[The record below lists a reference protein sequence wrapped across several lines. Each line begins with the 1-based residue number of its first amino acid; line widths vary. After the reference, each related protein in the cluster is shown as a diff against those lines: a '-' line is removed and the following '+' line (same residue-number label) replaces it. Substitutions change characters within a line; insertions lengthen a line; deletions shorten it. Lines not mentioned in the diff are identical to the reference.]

1 MYMKAKE
8 NELQFISVV
17 LDLLVLNFTISLFA
31 FTFYGFHINNSSD
44 IYLCVLL
51 ANLSWVLAFI
61 FIRKKIL
68 YMKKGYRPRLYRML
82 KHTIVYLLIQ
92 GILFL
97 PLISLIGDF
106 WLFLLTSSV
115 VFVFAKLFANF
126 VYFKLVKYY
135 NKKSSHVKRALLIGD
150 NETMRKVKR
159 IIKVNPVLNYK
170 FIGFLSDNLQG
181 KNVIGSC
188 DSFVKVIKDN
198 NIHVVFVAVKN
209 PDELLSDCAK
219 KNELLH
225 TCNQLGVRLFYVPE
239 NEAIEMGDDKMEKMN
254 GITLINPQKIPMDHI
269 ENQIKKRIFDL
280 VFSGMVIVLVLSW
293 LYPLLGLLIKLSSK
307 GPVLFTQKRTGVNK
321 VTFNCYKFRSMRP
334 NIDSDLK
341 QATEDDP
348 RITGIGKFLRKTN
361 IDELPQFFNVFRG
374 DMSVVGPRPH
384 MLSHTDMYSALID
397 DYLVRHYVKPGITGW
412 AQISGFRGETDE
424 LWKME
429 KRVEYDKEYINSW
442 SVDWDFL
449 IVWKTIFDLKAF
461 MNAR

>member
-1 MYMKAKE
+1 MKARE

-17 LDLLVLNFTISLFA
+17 LDLLVLNFTILF
-31 FTFYGFHINNSSD
+31 FTFAFYGFHINKPSD

-82 KHTIVYLLIQ
+82 KRTIVYLLIE
-92 GILFL
+92 GVLFL
-97 PLISLIGDF
+97 PLMSLIGDF

-126 VYFKLVKYY
+126 VYFKMVKYY
-135 NKKSSHVKRALLIGD
+135 NKKSSRVKRALLIGD

-170 FIGFLSDNLQG
+170 FAGILSDDPLG
-181 KNVIGSC
+181 KNVLGRC
-188 DSFVKVIKDN
+188 DSFVQVVKDH
-198 NIHVVFVAVKN
+198 NIHVVFVAVKS
-209 PDELLSDCAK
+209 PDELVSDCAK
-219 KNELLH
+219 KKELLH
-225 TCNQLGVRLFYVPE
+225 TCNQLGVRLLYVPE
-239 NEAIEMGDDKMEKMN
+239 NEEIELGNDKMEKMN

-269 ENQIKKRIFDL
+269 ENQIKKRLFDL
-280 VFSGMVIVLVLSW
+280 VFSGMVIIFLLSW

-334 NIDSDLK
+334 NNESDLK

-348 RITGIGKFLRKTN
+348 RITRIGKFLRKTN

-374 DMSVVGPRPH
+374 EMSVVGPRPH
-384 MLSHTDMYSALID
+384 MLSHTDKYSALID

-429 KRVEYDKEYINSW
+429 KRVEYDKEYINNW
-442 SVDWDFL
+442 SFDWDFL

>member
-1 MYMKAKE
+1 MKARE

-17 LDLLVLNFTISLFA
+17 LDLLVLNVTILFFA
-31 FTFYGFHINNSSD
+31 FMFYGLDVHQPSH
-44 IYLCVLL
+44 IYLCFLL

-82 KHTIVYLLIQ
+82 KRTFVFLFIEAL
-92 GILFL
+92 LFL
-97 PLISLIGDF
+97 PLMSLIGDL
-106 WLFLLTSSV
+106 WLFLLISTCT
-115 VFVFAKLFANF
+115 FVFGKLLANY
-126 VYFKLVKYY
+126 VYFKMVKYY
-135 NKKSSHVKRALLIGD
+135 NKKSSRVRRAMLIGD

-170 FIGFLSDNLQG
+170 FIGILSDHLKG
-181 KNVIGSC
+181 KNILGTC
-188 DSFVKVIKDN
+188 DNFTQVVREH

-209 PDELLSDCAK
+209 REELLSDCVK
-219 KNELLH
+219 KKELLH
-225 TCNQLGVRLFYVPE
+225 TCNQLGVRLLYVPE
-239 NEAIEMGDDKMEKMN
+239 NELIEIGEDKMEKMN

-269 ENQIKKRIFDL
+269 ENQIKKRLFDL
-280 VFSGMVIVLVLSW
+280 VFSGMVILLLLSW
-293 LYPLLGLLIKLSSK
+293 LYPILGLLIKLSSK
-307 GPVLFTQKRTGVNK
+307 GPVLFTQPRTGINK
-321 VTFNCYKFRSMRP
+321 ITFNCFKFRSMCQ
-334 NIDSDLK
+334 NDESELK

-348 RITGIGKFLRKTN
+348 RITWIGKIIRRTN

-374 DMSVVGPRPH
+374 EMSVVGPRPH
-384 MLSHTDMYSALID
+384 MLSHTDKYAALID

-429 KRVEYDKEYINSW
+429 KRVEYDIEYINNW
-442 SVDWDFL
+442 SFDWDFV

>member
-1 MYMKAKE
+1 MKARE

-17 LDLLVLNFTISLFA
+17 LDLLVLNFTILIFA
-31 FTFYGFHINNSSD
+31 FTFYGFHINKPSD

-82 KHTIVYLLIQ
+82 KRTIVFLFIQ

-97 PLISLIGDF
+97 PLMSLIGDF
-106 WLFLLTSSV
+106 WLFLLTSSL
-115 VFVFAKLFANF
+115 VFAFAKLFANF
-126 VYFKLVKYY
+126 VYFKMVKYY

-150 NETMRKVKR
+150 NQTMRKVKR

-181 KNVIGSC
+181 KNVLGSC
-188 DSFVKVIKDN
+188 DSFIEVIKN
-198 NIHVVFVAVKN
+198 HNIHVVFVAVKT
-209 PDELLSDCAK
+209 PDELISDCAK

-225 TCNQLGVRLFYVPE
+225 TCNQLGVRLLYVPE
-239 NEAIEMGDDKMEKMN
+239 NEAIEMGSDKMEKMN
-254 GITLINPQKIPMDHI
+254 GITLINPQKIPLDHI
-269 ENQIKKRIFDL
+269 ENQIKKRMFDL
-280 VFSGMVIVLVLSW
+280 VFSGMVILFVLSW

-307 GPVLFTQKRTGVNK
+307 GPVLFIQKRTGVNK

-334 NIDSDLK
+334 NNDSDLK
-341 QATEDDP
+341 QATEADP
-348 RITGIGKFLRKTN
+348 RITRIGKFLRSTN
-361 IDELPQFFNVFRG
+361 IDELPQFINVFRG
-374 DMSVVGPRPH
+374 EMSVVGPRPH
-384 MLSHTDMYSALID
+384 MLSHTDKYSALID

-429 KRVEYDKEYINSW
+429 KRVEYDKEYINNW
-442 SVDWDFL
+442 SFDWDFL